1 MKKSTLLSLLTAGA
15 VIATS
20 AGTFAA
26 WDTTEATS
34 TGSLSFD
41 SPVTIATTSTPTY
54 AQTGTR
60 TYGEKPVATGNV
72 EFNVSGTGNN
82 ESGVG
87 NKAKLKL
94 TAVVKDET
102 SNDIVSGVD
111 VTFKKGSTDLT
122 DGVDDKVTDASNT
135 YTVTLT
141 PSNNEATEA
150 LTKSL
155 KVEVTGTLENN
166 TVTP

>member
-34 TGSLSFD
+34 SGELSFD

-54 AQTGTR
+54 AQTETR
-60 TYGEKPVATGNV
+60 TYGEKPVATGTV
-72 EFNVSGTGNN
+72 DFNVSG
-82 ESGVG
+82 SGG
-87 NKAKLKL
+87 KANLKL
-94 TAVVKDET
+94 NAVVKDKT
-102 SNDIVSGVD
+102 TDAVVSGVD

-122 DGVDDKVTDASNT
+122 TGVDKNVTDAANS
-135 YTVTLT
+135 YTVTIT
-141 PSNNEATEA
+141 PTSDDATEA
-150 LTKSL
+150 LTKAL
-155 KVEVTGTLENN
+155 KVEVTGTLENA
-166 TVTP
+166 TVAP

>member
-26 WDTTEATS
+26 WDTTVATS
-34 TGSLSFD
+34 TGTLSFD

-60 TYGEKPVATGNV
+60 TYGEKPVATGTV
-72 EFNVSGTGNN
+72 DFNVAGTG
-82 ESGVG
+82 G
-87 NKAKLKL
+87 KAKLKL
-94 TAVVKDET
+94 NAVVKDKT
-102 SNDIVSGVD
+102 TDAVVSGVN

-122 DGVDDKVTDASNT
+122 TGIDENVTDAANV
-135 YTVTLT
+135 YTVTIT
-141 PSNNEATEA
+141 PTSDDATED
-150 LTKSL
+150 LTKPL
-155 KVEVTGTLENN
+155 KVEVTGTLENA

>member
-26 WDTTEATS
+26 WDQTTATS
-34 TGSLSFD
+34 TGELSFD
-41 SPVTIATTSTPTY
+41 KPVTIATTSTPTY

-72 EFNVSGTGNN
+72 EFNVSGTGN
-82 ESGVG
+82 
-87 NKAKLKL
+87 KAKLTL
-94 TAVVKDET
+94 TAVVKDKTTDEV
-102 SNDIVSGVD
+102 VSGVD
-111 VTFKKGSTDLT
+111 VTFKKGSTDLEN
-122 DGVDDKVTDASNT
+122 GIDDTVADASNT

-141 PSNNEATEA
+141 PSSDNASEA
-150 LTKSL
+150 LTNSL
-155 KVEVTGTLENN
+155 KVEVTGTLENK
-166 TVTP
+166 TVAP